1 MAISKAKFTTK
12 TLAAKASVS
21 SKESTNKT
29 APQAARPSM
38 RAMTPTGMQ
47 ARGAR

>member
-1 MAISKAKFTTK
+1 MAVSKAKFSTK

-21 SKESTNKT
+21 SKKSKSKP

-47 ARGAR
+47 ARSGR